1 MADRSCADAGRARE
15 TWRGAARR
23 AFRRLIPALLIAA
36 APLRAQVESIATV
49 APVLSPVGI
58 WRIAANAPGPGA
70 MANSLTLRINSG
82 AAQVI
87 PSLTDNRI
95 NAFPSA
101 VNVTTEWQVA
111 ATVSVVDLVGYFSN
125 PMAALSGP
133 SYDIPSGRMN
143 GRMLTGSATTFAPF
157 DGAAVAGVGTPGAT
171 LHLFR
176 QSIIAPVN
184 GVGQRTD
191 DLELQLDLRGLP
203 KLPSGTYRGTL
214 TLRAVAY

>member
-1 MADRSCADAGRARE
+1 MADRSDADAGRGRE
-15 TWRGAARR
+15 NRRGAARR
-23 AFRRLIPALLIAA
+23 AVRPLILALVLAA
-36 APLRAQVESIATV
+36 APARAQVESIATV

-58 WRIAANAPGPGA
+58 WRTAANAPGAGA

-95 NAFPSA
+95 NTFPSA
-101 VNVTTEWQVA
+101 VSITTEWQVA

-133 SYDIPSGRMN
+133 TYDIPSGRMN

>member
-1 MADRSCADAGRARE
+1 MTDWSCADTACGWEA
-15 TWRGAARR
+15 WRGIARCV
-23 AFRRLIPALLIAA
+23 FRQLIPVLLLVPVAVG
-36 APLRAQVESIATV
+36 AQVESIATV

-58 WRIAANAPGPGA
+58 WRTAANAQGA
-70 MANSLTLRINSG
+70 VATANSLALRLNSG
-82 AAQVI
+82 AVQVI
-87 PSLTDNRI
+87 QSLADNQI
-95 NAFPSA
+95 NTFSSP
-101 VNVTTEWQVA
+101 VNMTTEWQA
-111 ATVSVVDLVGYFSN
+111 DATVSVVDLVGYFSN

-133 SYDIPSGRMN
+133 SYDLPSGRIK
-143 GRMLTGSATTFAPF
+143 GRMLTGRATTFAPF
-157 DGAAVAGVGTPGAT
+157 ADAAVAGVGTPGAT

-203 KLPSGTYRGTL
+203 HLPSGTYRGTL